1 MLSSISR
8 SFRQLRCCRK
18 GFIGFL
24 CSLLLLVS
32 FSSLAAKPPAI
43 AAASNVKFALD
54 EIVKNFT
61 ATTGLVVRVSYGSSG
76 NFVAQIQHGAPFEM
90 LLSADEFYIQQLHK
104 LGITDSDGTIYA
116 IGKLALVAPKN
127 SSLTLDAGLLG
138 LQQQLNDD
146 KISRFVIAN
155 PAHAP
160 YGERARSLLQTK
172 GLWTQLESKII
183 MGENVSQAAQFALS
197 GSAQGGIVA
206 LSLASSP
213 QFRKMGNYVEI
224 PQSLYEPI
232 NQRMVMTPKAGKT
245 TQQFYQY
252 MQTSAAKD
260 VLAKFGFGFPQSTHL
275 TISTIGSK
283 TGSSAMST
291 TTSKQ
296 VEN

>member
-1 MLSSISR
+1 MTLSSISR
-8 SFRQLRCCRK
+8 RFRQKAFCRS
-18 GFIGFL
+18 GFIGVL
-24 CSLLLLVS
+24 CSLLFLVS
-32 FSSLAAKPPAI
+32 FSSLAAKAPAI

-54 EIVKNFT
+54 EIVKDFT
-61 ATTGLVVRVSYGSSG
+61 STTGLSVRVSYGSSG

-90 LLSADEFYIQQLHK
+90 LLSADEFYVQQLHK
-104 LGITDSDGTIYA
+104 AGKTDSDGTIYA

-127 SSLTLDAGLLG
+127 SSLSLDADLKG
-138 LQQQLNDD
+138 LQQQLSED

-160 YGERARSLLQTK
+160 YGERAKSLLQTK
-172 GLWTQLESKII
+172 GLWEQLESKII

-213 QFRKMGNYVEI
+213 QFRKMGNYIEI

-232 NQRMVMTPKAGKT
+232 NQRMVMTPKAGAT
-245 TQQFYQY
+245 TKQFYQY
-252 MQTSAAKD
+252 MQTTAAKD
-260 VLAKFGFGFPQSTHL
+260 VLAKFGFGFPQPSHAS
-275 TISTIGSK
+275 I
-283 TGSSAMST
+283 
-291 TTSKQ
+291 SKQ